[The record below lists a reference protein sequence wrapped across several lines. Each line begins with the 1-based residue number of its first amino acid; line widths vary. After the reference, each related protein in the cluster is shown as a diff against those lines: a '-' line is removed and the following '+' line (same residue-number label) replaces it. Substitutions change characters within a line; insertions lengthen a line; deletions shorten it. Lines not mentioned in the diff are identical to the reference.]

1 MSHVN
6 VPAVGRKPDVPYSFS
21 VDGPPLMLNSNV
33 VKNGDTCH
41 LVTCGSFSGSGIC
54 SGNGKLSHVTVSVV

>member
-6 VPAVGRKPDVPYSFS
+6 IPVVGRNMVIPCSFS
-21 VDGPPLMLNSNV
+21 VGGPPVMLNSNV
-33 VKNGDTCH
+33 VKNGDACH